1 MIGPPLADLTN
12 YHLTSFVEKR
22 IDRTLKKGLIITA
35 VCCRLVLVLPA
46 VADSNQKLLG
56 DESDGSQAVPVH
68 LIGLLDEEGDKI
80 SPDDDPLLPFSMRQ
94 TCSECHSYGTIGKG
108 WHFNAVDANVVPG
121 RKGQPWIFVDA
132 GTCTQIPL
140 SYRPWPGTF
149 HPEQL
154 GITPFKFTQLF
165 GRQMP
170 GGGAGELESDNPDEI
185 IRQEVSG
192 KLEINCLGCHNA
204 HPGQD
209 QAEYA
214 GQIARQNFRWAA
226 AAACEFGS
234 VKGIAA
240 AQPDTYDPLMD
251 DAIATTYRENTFD
264 HLKKVLFD
272 IVRKVPNER
281 CYFCHSNLDLSKDG
295 SEEWIADEDVHLAA
309 GLSCVDCHRNGLDH
323 NIIRGYEGE
332 DVASKNPLAA
342 TTTCEGC
349 HTEGRLGAP
358 VPEHPGIPPVHFE
371 KLTCTACHSGPWPDQ
386 KTYRTKTSR
395 AHALG
400 VYGVKKTDEML
411 PHVMSPVFARQGGI
425 GAAYLGYLVTL
436 SGGGKIGPHK
446 LLWPAFWGSLNG
458 QKVTPVTLEIVRR
471 TARRVI
477 GRRML
482 LPSGDWPAL
491 TAEHITKSLKLLSSE
506 KSIEGK
512 PVYICGGKLYRLDDS
527 GQLCEPEEHPAAQPY
542 LWPIAHNVRPAAQ
555 SLGARQCEDCHST
568 DGPFFFGEVEI
579 DSPLAAEQVATKE
592 MIEFQGIDPFY
603 AWAFAFSFV
612 FRPWLKV
619 AALVSAG
626 LIGVVLLLYGL
637 KALACVVKA
646 LAEGD

>member
-1 MIGPPLADLTN
+1 
-12 YHLTSFVEKR
+12 
-22 IDRTLKKGLIITA
+22 LKKGLLVIA
-35 VCCRLVLVLPA
+35 VLCFLVSALSVF
-46 VADSNQKLLG
+46 ADADEKKIG
-56 DESDGSQAVPVH
+56 DESDGSRAVPVH
-68 LIGLLDEEGDKI
+68 LIELFDEEGDKI
-80 SPDDDPLLPFSMRQ
+80 SPDDDPLLPFSARK
-94 TCSECHSYGTIGKG
+94 TCCECHIYEHNYEIIGKG
-108 WHFNAVDANVVPG
+108 WHFNSADVNVVPG
-121 RKGQPWIFVDA
+121 RAGQPWIFVDA
-132 GTCTQIPL
+132 ATCTQIPL
-140 SYRPWPGTF
+140 SYRPWPGAF
-149 HPEQL
+149 HPKQL

-165 GRQMP
+165 GRHMP
-170 GGGAGELESDNPDEI
+170 GGGVGELESDSPEEM
-185 IRQEVSG
+185 IRQDVSG
-192 KLEINCLGCHNA
+192 RLGINCLICHSA

-214 GQIARQNFRWAA
+214 AQIARQNFRWAP

-240 AQPDTYDPLMD
+240 AQPDTYDPLMG

-264 HLKKVLFD
+264 HKKNVFFN

-281 CYFCHSNLDLSKDG
+281 CYFCHSNVNVAGDG
-295 SEEWIADEDVHLAA
+295 SEKWTADEDVHLAA

-332 DVASKNPLAA
+332 DAASKNPLAA
-342 TTTCEGC
+342 STTCEGC

-371 KLTCTACHSGPWPDQ
+371 KLTCTACHSGPWPEQ
-386 KTYRTKTSR
+386 RTYRTKTSR

-400 VYGVKKTDEML
+400 THNINKSPEVL
-411 PHVMSPVFARQGGI
+411 PHIVEPVFARQGGI
-425 GAAYLGYLVTL
+425 GAEYRGRLLTL
-436 SGGGKIGPHK
+436 NVDGKIAPHK
-446 LLWPAFWGSLNG
+446 LLWPAFWGGLKDK
-458 QKVTPVTLEIVRR
+458 KVTPVSMEIVKR

-491 TAEHITKSLKLLSSE
+491 TAEHITKALTSLLSNESM
-506 KSIEGK
+506 EGE

-527 GQLCEPEEHPAAQPY
+527 GKLGEPEEHPAAQPY

-555 SLGARQCEDCHST
+555 SLGVRRCEDCHST
-568 DGPFFFGEVEI
+568 DGPFFFGEVAVDTPVVSER
-579 DSPLAAEQVATKE
+579 DSVKKMVELE
-592 MIEFQGIDPFY
+592 GIGAFY

-626 LIGVVLLLYGL
+626 LIGIVLLLYGL
-637 KALACVVKA
+637 KALACVVKT

>member
-1 MIGPPLADLTN
+1 
-12 YHLTSFVEKR
+12 
-22 IDRTLKKGLIITA
+22 LKKGLLVIA
-35 VCCRLVLVLPA
+35 VLCFLVSPLSA
-46 VADSNQKLLG
+46 FADTEQEKIG
-56 DESDGSQAVPVH
+56 DESDGSRAVPVH
-68 LIGLLDEEGDKI
+68 LIELFDEEGEKI
-80 SPDDDPLLPFSMRQ
+80 SPDDDPLLPFSARK
-94 TCSECHSYGTIGKG
+94 TCCECHIYEHNYEIIGKG
-108 WHFNAVDANVVPG
+108 WHFNAADVNVVPG
-121 RKGQPWIFVDA
+121 RKGQPWIFVDP
-132 GTCTQIPL
+132 GTCTQVPL
-140 SYRPWPGTF
+140 SYRPWAGAF

-165 GRQMP
+165 GRYMP
-170 GGGAGELESDNPDEI
+170 GGGVGELESDNPDEM
-185 IRQEVSG
+185 IRQDVSG
-192 KLEINCLGCHNA
+192 RLEINCLSCHNA
-204 HPGQD
+204 HSGQD

-214 GQIARQNFRWAA
+214 VQIARQNFRWAPT
-226 AAACEFGS
+226 AACEFGS

-264 HLKKVLFD
+264 HKKMVFFD

-342 TTTCEGC
+342 STTCEGC

-358 VPEHPGIPPVHFE
+358 VPEHPGIPPAHFE
-371 KLTCTACHSGPWPDQ
+371 KLTCTACHSGPWPD
-386 KTYRTKTSR
+386 KKAYRTKTSR

-400 VYGVKKTDEML
+400 IHGVKKTDEML
-411 PHVMSPVFARQGGI
+411 PHVMSPVFAKQRGI
-425 GAAYLGYLVTL
+425 GAAYLGGLLVL
-436 SGGGKIGPHK
+436 SGEGKIAPHK
-446 LLWPAFWGSLNG
+446 LLWPAYWGSLKDK
-458 QKVTPVTLEIVRR
+458 KVTPVSMEIVKR
-471 TARRVI
+471 TARRAI

-491 TAEHITKSLKLLSSE
+491 TAEHITKALTLLSSNE
-506 KSIEGK
+506 SMEGE
-512 PVYICGGKLYRLDDS
+512 PVYICGGKLYRLDES
-527 GQLCEPEEHPAAQPY
+527 GKLREPQEHPAAQPY

-555 SLGARQCEDCHST
+555 SLGVRRCEDCHLT
-568 DGPFFFGEVEI
+568 DGPFFFGEVAI
-579 DSPLAAEQVATKE
+579 DTPVVSERDSVKK
-592 MIEFQGIDPFY
+592 MVEFQGIDAFY

-612 FRPWLKV
+612 FRPFLKV
-619 AALVSAG
+619 VALGSCG
-626 LIGVVLLLYGL
+626 LIGVVLLLFGL
-637 KALACVVKA
+637 KALACVVRA

>member
-1 MIGPPLADLTN
+1 M
-12 YHLTSFVEKR
+12 
-22 IDRTLKKGLIITA
+22 KKGLLVIA
-35 VCCRLVLVLPA
+35 VSCFLVSPLSVF
-46 VADSNQKLLG
+46 ADTDEKKIG
-56 DESDGSQAVPVH
+56 DESDGSRATAVH
-68 LIGLLDEEGDKI
+68 LIELFDEEGGKI
-80 SPDDDPLLPFSMRQ
+80 SPDDDPLLPFSTRK
-94 TCSECHSYGTIGKG
+94 TCCECHIYEHNYDVISKG
-108 WHFNAVDANVVPG
+108 WHFNSADVNVVPG

-132 GTCTQIPL
+132 ATCTQIPL

-149 HPEQL
+149 RPLQVGLTHW
-154 GITPFKFTQLF
+154 KFLQLF
-165 GRQMP
+165 GRHIP
-170 GGGAGELESDNPDEI
+170 GGGPGELESNNPDERKRGDELVRSDI
-185 IRQEVSG
+185 SG
-192 KLEINCLGCHNA
+192 KLEINCLSCHNA
-204 HPGQD
+204 NPGQD

-214 GQIARQNFRWAA
+214 VQITRQNYRWAVA
-226 AAACEFGS
+226 GACEFGS

-240 AQPDTYDPLMD
+240 AQIDTYDPLMG
-251 DAIATTYRENTFD
+251 DAIATTYRKNTFD
-264 HLKKVLFD
+264 HKKNVFFD

-295 SEEWIADEDVHLAA
+295 SEKWTADEDVHLAA

-332 DVASKNPLAA
+332 DAASKNPLAA
-342 TTTCEGC
+342 STTCEGC

-371 KLTCTACHSGPWPDQ
+371 KLTCTACHSGPWPEQ

-400 VYGVKKTDEML
+400 IHGVKKTDEML
-411 PHVMSPVFARQGGI
+411 PHIISPVFAKQGGI

-436 SGGGKIGPHK
+436 SGGGKIAPHK
-446 LLWPAFWGSLNG
+446 LLWPAFWGSLKDK
-458 QKVTPVTLEIVRR
+458 KVTPVSMEIVKR

-491 TAEHITKSLKLLSSE
+491 TAEHITEALKKLSSE
-506 KSIEGK
+506 KSMEGE
-512 PVYICGGKLYRLDDS
+512 PVYICGGRVYRLDES
-527 GQLCEPEEHPAAQPY
+527 GKLREPEEHPAAQPY

-555 SLGARQCEDCHST
+555 SLGVRRCEDCHST
-568 DGPFFFGEVEI
+568 DGPFFFGEVAVDTPVVSER
-579 DSPLAAEQVATKE
+579 DSVKK
-592 MIEFQGIDPFY
+592 MVEFQGIDAFY

-619 AALVSAG
+619 VALGSCG

-637 KALACVVKA
+637 KALACVVKT